1 MRIEPACALLLKE
14 AVDPEPHTPW
24 PTGSLLFVAGVLV
37 AASTGIVLAT
47 APFAELL
54 GPGANAIGAACH
66 GLSAFLLMVTS
77 TIGLYLAW
85 RLVMGRLRA
94 FPDLQLL
101 NTVSATLSLITVVSG
116 NWIYIAYRAKT
127 PEAPRAYFLSTAP
140 EVHQVFFEFKEYA
153 ALFTLPI
160 SVAAAFLAWSYGRE
174 VVERAWLR
182 TTLAALMALHFFY
195 FVVAFGLGA
204 AVTKLKG
211 I

>member
-1 MRIEPACALLLKE
+1 MENHTIRP
-14 AVDPEPHTPW
+14 PHTPW
-24 PTGSLLFVAGVLV
+24 PTWSLVLV
-37 AASTGIVLAT
+37 AATLVAVSTGIVLAT
-47 APFAELL
+47 APFARIL
-54 GPGANAIGAACH
+54 GPSAYAIGSACH
-66 GLSAFLLMVTS
+66 GLAAFLLMVTS

-85 RLVMGRLRA
+85 RLFMGRIQA

-101 NTVSATLSLITVVSG
+101 TVVSATLSLLTVVSG

-127 PEAPRAYFLSTAP
+127 PDAPRAYFLANAP

-153 ALFTLPI
+153 ALFTLPL
-160 SVAAAFLAWSYGRE
+160 SVAAAFIAWHYGRE
-174 VVERAWLR
+174 IVKKTWTRVA
-182 TTLAALMALHFFY
+182 LASLMTLHFFY

>member
-1 MRIEPACALLLKE
+1 MK
-14 AVDPEPHTPW
+14 PHAPW
-24 PTGSLLFVAGVLV
+24 PAWSLAVVAAVLV
-37 AASTGIVLAT
+37 ALSTGIVLAT
-47 APFAELL
+47 APFARIL
-54 GPGANAIGAACH
+54 GPSAHAIGSACH
-66 GLSAFLLMVTS
+66 GLAAFLLLVTS

-85 RLVMGRLRA
+85 RLVMGRLQA

-101 NTVSATLSLITVVSG
+101 TVVSATLSLLTVVSG

-127 PEAPRAYFLSTAP
+127 PDAPRAYFLANAP

-153 ALFTLPI
+153 ALFTLPL
-160 SVAAAFLAWSYGRE
+160 SVAALFIAWHYGRE
-174 VVERAWLR
+174 IVAR
-182 TTLAALMALHFFY
+182 TWTRVALASLMALHFFY